1 MSLGNRQLE
10 PELMDDPEIE
20 TGDHDR
26 ALEGLARL
34 NRLARAAAPFQEEL
48 GTTLASRETRR
59 LVEATADDRPL
70 VVLDVATGSGDLV
83 VTLERW
89 RRSQAPSS
97 PIHWIACDRSR
108 HALERAR
115 ARAAEIDLDLETV
128 ECDVTRDELPACDLV
143 FCSLFLHHLT
153 ATEVTTVLRRMVSTA
168 RIGGLVTDLTRSRL
182 GWLMAAL
189 IPRLVTRSPVV
200 HADAVGSVRAAFSRN
215 EFATLVD
222 AAGVPRAEV
231 FDSFPE
237 RQAVRWRTDARV
249 GAAS

>member
-1 MSLGNRQLE
+1 MLFRS
-10 PELMDDPEIE
+10 E

-48 GTTLASRETRR
+48 GTILASRETRR
-59 LVEATADDRPL
+59 LEATADDRPL

-89 RRSQAPSS
+89 RRSQTPSS

-108 HALERAR
+108 HALERAG

-153 ATEVTTVLRRMVSTA
+153 DRDATTVLRNLA
-168 RIGGLVTDLTRSRL
+168 RCARLGGVICDLRRSGTGWVLAGAASRLATRSH
-182 GWLMAAL
+182 
-189 IPRLVTRSPVV
+189 VV
-200 HADAVGSVRAAFSRN
+200 HFDAVASVRAAF
-215 EFATLVD
+215 TVD
-222 AAGVPRAEV
+222 EMRRVVAEAAIEGAEV
-231 FDSFPE
+231 EHAFPQ
-237 RQAVRWRTDARV
+237 RMRISWRTAEAGSR
-249 GAAS
+249 

>member
-1 MSLGNRQLE
+1 MTLKTRQLE

-34 NRLARAAAPFQEEL
+34 NRLARAAAPFQDEL
-48 GTTLASRETRR
+48 GTILASRQTRR
-59 LVEATADDRPL
+59 LEATADDRPL

-89 RRSQAPSS
+89 RRSQTPSS

-115 ARAAEIDLDLETV
+115 ARAAEINLDLETV

-215 EFATLVD
+215 EFTTLVD

-237 RQAVRWRTDARV
+237 RQAVRWRADARV